1 MNSSGLGA
9 SSTAP
14 PSISGST
21 PTTPM
26 CSRETGGCDFAAM
39 SVSNIDPRRALWIPA
54 ALPTVIPFT
63 GLQPEL
69 RSLVAPLDL
78 GRLGDPLLADGQ
90 VQLFEARP
98 GLLRLERLDPTVGI
112 GPAAVLLP
120 LDGLFEIRAAAAVR
134 LARALTGRRLDADPS
149 ALPANRRARLLL
161 ALRALDG
168 RLDDATYREIA
179 EALFGA
185 HRLPDHGWKKHDLR
199 DRTVRL
205 AQLGFRLMR
214 GGYRH
219 LLLHPY
225 RRKL

>member
-1 MNSSGLGA
+1 MNV
-9 SSTAP
+9 
-14 PSISGST
+14 ST

-26 CSRETGGCDFAAM
+26 RSRKTGGCDFAAM
-39 SVSNIDPRRALWIPA
+39 SASDIDPRRALWIPA
-54 ALPTVIPFT
+54 ALPTVIPLT
-63 GLQPEL
+63 SLSLEL

-78 GRLGDPLLADGQ
+78 GRLGGPIVADRQ
-90 VQLFEARP
+90 VQLFEATP
-98 GLLRLERLDPTVGI
+98 GLLRLERLDPTFGI

-134 LARALTGRRLDADPS
+134 LARALTGRRLEADPS

-179 EALFGA
+179 ETLFGA